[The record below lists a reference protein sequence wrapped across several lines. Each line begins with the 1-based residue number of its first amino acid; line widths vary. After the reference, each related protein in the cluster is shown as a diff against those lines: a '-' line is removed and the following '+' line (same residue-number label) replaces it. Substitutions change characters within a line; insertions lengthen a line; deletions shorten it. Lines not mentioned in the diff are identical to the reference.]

1 MTISTSLDSLL
12 NELLNYT
19 QSLEQS
25 VADEESEPEDWI
37 ELLDKRQEVM
47 DSLSSIFSQGTQ
59 LTEDQKKN
67 YLLPV
72 NDMDLKITPI
82 MERKKKLLESE
93 MMNMNKSKAV
103 NQQYG
108 EFGQSYSPYGAF
120 FDKKK

>member
-1 MTISTSLDSLL
+1 MTISASLDSLL
-12 NELLNYT
+12 NELLIYT

-25 VADEESEPEDWI
+25 VADDESEPEDWI

-47 DSLSSIFSQGTQ
+47 DSLSSIFSQGIQ

-67 YLLPV
+67 YLQPV
-72 NDMDLKITPI
+72 NDMDLKIHPI
-82 MERKKKLLESE
+82 MDRKKKLLESE
-93 MMNMNKSKAV
+93 MLNMNKSKAV

>member
-1 MTISTSLDSLL
+1 MTISASLDSLL
-12 NELLNYT
+12 NKLLIYT

-47 DSLSSIFSQGTQ
+47 DSLSSIFSQGIQ
-59 LTEDQKKN
+59 LTEDQKKS
-67 YLLPV
+67 YLQPV
-72 NDMDLKITPI
+72 NDMDLKIHPI
-82 MERKKKLLESE
+82 MDRKKKLLESE